1 MSRTA
6 RALFLLIVMA
16 WQTLSFLTPFQI
28 RQQAQSLG
36 HAVEH
41 LQALDHHHHEDQS
54 LHADEG
60 GGCPRRSKSEPPA
73 QNSVGANNPIDLGLH
88 DAGHGAM
95 SFGRAPDHPL
105 GPLRQLAKRLHLG
118 MGLGRVVR
126 QRQIRWVVHKYLLA
140 AAEDVLVK
148 GVPLS
153 ERLHVP
159 ESFNEANKA
168 AAAIRRRD
176 KLSIL
181 RPHEGHSPLA
191 IVMGEFKASDATA
204 FGRRVW
210 IKHMPDAPLL
220 VASKTWERIERVF
233 APLFE
238 ARDADSGYK
247 VRLVMAALIR
257 SRREHTYEIDAASFM
272 LASEQWIPVER
283 VYELALVQAL
293 VAQHRRFIKPL
304 RYDAKSVAAFP
315 NALLLDAGPD
325 PVPLHLI
332 SPFMSPKERTEK
344 ERAANGSQCPAWAW
358 SGDGL
363 VPALPSP
370 PTGLH

>member
-1 MSRTA
+1 
-6 RALFLLIVMA
+6 
-16 WQTLSFLTPFQI
+16 
-28 RQQAQSLG
+28 
-36 HAVEH
+36 
-41 LQALDHHHHEDQS
+41 
-54 LHADEG
+54 
-60 GGCPRRSKSEPPA
+60 
-73 QNSVGANNPIDLGLH
+73 
-88 DAGHGAM
+88 
-95 SFGRAPDHPL
+95 
-105 GPLRQLAKRLHLG
+105 

-293 VAQHRRFIKPL
+293 
-304 RYDAKSVAAFP
+304 
-315 NALLLDAGPD
+315 
-325 PVPLHLI
+325 
-332 SPFMSPKERTEK
+332 
-344 ERAANGSQCPAWAW
+344 
-358 SGDGL
+358 
-363 VPALPSP
+363 
-370 PTGLH
+370 

>member
-1 MSRTA
+1 
-6 RALFLLIVMA
+6 
-16 WQTLSFLTPFQI
+16 
-28 RQQAQSLG
+28 
-36 HAVEH
+36 
-41 LQALDHHHHEDQS
+41 
-54 LHADEG
+54 
-60 GGCPRRSKSEPPA
+60 
-73 QNSVGANNPIDLGLH
+73 
-88 DAGHGAM
+88 
-95 SFGRAPDHPL
+95 
-105 GPLRQLAKRLHLG
+105 

-370 PTGLH
+370 STGLH